1 MSLLVYIPVLLVG
14 FLVLAWSADRF
25 VEGAAATA
33 RHFGMSPL
41 VVGLTIVGFG
51 TSAPE
56 MLVSALASWQGSPGI
71 AIGNAIGS
79 NITNTSLIL
88 GITALL
94 VPLTVHSRLLR
105 RETPVLLA
113 VMGLTFLMMLN
124 GTLGRWEGVA
134 LLALLGV
141 LLGWMGLQARRS
153 KPGEE
158 PLVADFEAEIP
169 TDMPLS
175 RALIQLTMGLAL
187 LLGSAQMLVWA
198 AVGIATALGVS
209 DLVIGLT
216 VVALGTSL
224 PELAASIASARKGE
238 HDMAV
243 GNVIGSNLFNLLAV
257 LGIAVVIKPAPIDPA
272 TLWRDY
278 PTMVALT
285 VGFLLLS
292 FVRRT
297 GHLGRM
303 AGAALLVAYVA
314 YQVLLYLQATGRI

>member
-1 MSLLVYIPVLLVG
+1 MSLFVYIPVLLAG

-25 VEGAAATA
+25 VGGAAATA

-88 GITALL
+88 GTTALL

-134 LLALLGV
+134 LLVVLAALLS
-141 LLGWMGLQARRS
+141 WMGLQARRS
-153 KPGEE
+153 KAGEE

-169 TDMPLS
+169 ADMPLA
-175 RALIQLTMGLAL
+175 RALIQLAIGLAL

-198 AVGIATALGVS
+198 AVGIAKALGVS

-257 LGIAVVIKPAPIDPA
+257 LGIAVVIKPARIDPA

-278 PTMVALT
+278 PIMVALT

-297 GHLGRM
+297 GHLGRL
-303 AGAALLVAYVA
+303 AGTALLAAYVA
-314 YQVLLYLQATGRI
+314 YQVLLYLQTTGRI

>member
-1 MSLLVYIPVLLVG
+1 MSLFIYIPVLLAG
-14 FLVLAWSADRF
+14 FVLLAWSADRF

-41 VVGLTIVGFG
+41 VVGLTIIGFG

-88 GITALL
+88 GVTALL

-124 GTLGRWEGVA
+124 GILGRWEGVTLLVILGA
-134 LLALLGV
+134 LLS
-141 LLGWMGLQARRS
+141 WMGLLARRS
-153 KPGEE
+153 KAGEE

-169 TDMPLS
+169 TDMSLT
-175 RALIQLTMGLAL
+175 RALIQLIIGLAL

-198 AVGIATALGVS
+198 AVGIAKALGVS

-257 LGIAVVIKPAPIDPA
+257 LGIAVVIKPARIDPA

-278 PTMVALT
+278 PVMVALT
-285 VGFLLLS
+285 LGFLLLS

-303 AGAALLVAYVA
+303 AGAALLAAYVA
-314 YQVLLYLQATGRI
+314 YQVLLYLQTMGRI